1 MLDMLKKYS
10 RQIWLAS
17 TVISSAAGAYM
28 TNRYL
33 ETLMEPPEVV
43 EGLPPPGQGRKQQE
57 KQPVT
62 ERPRLSG
69 EPGATP
75 SANGS
80 TVPVADAGAPPG
92 ADPSAPGTAPEA
104 APGEAP
110 PLDTSQPVL
119 GASLLPL
126 MEYEPILTRNL
137 FDSANSLSF
146 TPENPVQQVDSGPPP
161 TPPLDARLFATVSAE
176 PASYSWAILTKNED
190 TAPQETFRVGDDVYG
205 QGTLVRVLRNKVIV
219 RRPDGAEQ
227 TLERWTGNANPI
239 PGAQA
244 AVGTKPDPNGL
255 GEGVRMVGE
264 NKFEIDAKEI
274 QKALDNM
281 EAVTKSARI
290 VPSFENGSPVG
301 FKVFRIKPDSFY
313 NKLGIRNGDVITKLN
328 GFDMTSTEKA
338 LQMFQILRSEKQ
350 LSLELTRRG
359 QKMNMEYT
367 IR

>member
-10 RQIWLAS
+10 RQLWLAS
-17 TVISSAAGAYM
+17 TVISSAVGAYM

-57 KQPVT
+57 KQPT
-62 ERPRLSG
+62 TDRPRLSG

-75 SANGS
+75 SASGGPAS
-80 TVPVADAGAPPG
+80 VADAVPPPG
-92 ADPSAPGTAPEA
+92 ADPNAPGASPDDTGGMQPPAEA
-104 APGEAP
+104 
-110 PLDTSQPVL
+110 SQQAL

-126 MEYEPILTRNL
+126 LDYEPILTRNL

-146 TPENPVQQVDSGPPP
+146 TPENPVQPVEAGVPP
-161 TPPLDARLFATVSAE
+161 TPPLDARLFATVAAD
-176 PASYSWAILTKNED
+176 PASYSWAILSKNED
-190 TAPQETFRVGDDVYG
+190 AAPQETFRVGDDVYG
-205 QGTLVRVLRNKVIV
+205 QGTLVRVMRNKVMV
-219 RRPDGAEQ
+219 RRPDGEEQ
-227 TLERWTGNANPI
+227 TLERWTGVANPTAG
-239 PGAQA
+239 PVAS
-244 AVGTKPDPNGL
+244 VGTKPDPNAL

-264 NKFEIDAKEI
+264 NKYEIDAKEI